1 MEGDSSTLQKGRR
14 REARMYVAVLDGP
27 SLPEATVHSDHS
39 GGERCASCLA
49 VEPGAQTC
57 RKPAALLGPK

>member
-1 MEGDSSTLQKGRR
+1 MEGDSSTLQKGCR

-49 VEPGAQTC
+49 VEPG
-57 RKPAALLGPK
+57 G